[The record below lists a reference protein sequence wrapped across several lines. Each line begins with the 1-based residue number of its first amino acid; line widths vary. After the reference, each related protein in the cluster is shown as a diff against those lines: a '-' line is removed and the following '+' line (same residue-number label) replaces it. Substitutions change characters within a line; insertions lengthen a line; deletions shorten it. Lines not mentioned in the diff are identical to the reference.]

1 MKSTLQNKHCIT
13 EYREDDKQIFT
24 RDLRDMNNEPATY
37 TKSKR
42 GLKNAWAAIV
52 AAWTEDTTMSDIGI
66 IFTSHGIKYHYWC
79 MVD

>member
-1 MKSTLQNKHCIT
+1 MKSTLQNKNCCT

-42 GLKNAWAAIV
+42 GLKKAWEAIV
-52 AAWTEDTTMSDIGI
+52 AAWNDDMTMRDITE
-66 IFTSHGIKYHYWC
+66 IFAGHGIKYHYWC